1 MNKYNLSFMVSILIL
16 TIANVQAG
24 NRDGKGEDGGYELII
39 NTWAKGGGMNSIN
52 G

>member
-24 NRDGKGEDGGYELII
+24 NPDRQGEAGAYELLI
-39 NTWAKGGGMNSIN
+39 NP
-52 G
+52 